1 VHLRLNAAGRLRA
14 HAVVLAAMALVCFQ
28 AGRTVALLAHSYFRQ
43 DYTGQVIGA
52 LALGEQADRWTGT
65 LDGVIA
71 DPMTFDS
78 RGQLRPVAVEG
89 PSAIQS
95 QRRSCRNA
103 SAAGLTDP
111 DGTHVAYVPVL
122 ASGSMVSAQSSGAAR
137 GTLCLTGGHRRLA
150 LPGSGRPRRAG
161 AGVATCP

>member
-89 PSAIQS
+89 PSATQS

-137 GTLCLTGGHRRLA
+137 GTLCLTGVTVGSLY
-150 LPGSGRPRRAG
+150 PGPAVPAVPVPG
-161 AGVATCP
+161 